1 MKRFKK
7 VKPTVKVKYRYPD
20 RTEVSYVKLSVED
33 LVFSSPEVNE
43 APDDIN
49 VLPSMSS
56 SSEEVMD
63 TNQEMDDDIMNDCSL
78 DGDSDD
84 PDANVS
90 SYQRKKER
98 RCLAWDGIRQHVLR
112 VAVESEGTQFCE
124 HNLCR
129 ICSSTNAVCRCKDCG
144 PSCFFCEECAVT
156 SHTNTNI

>member
-1 MKRFKK
+1 M
-7 VKPTVKVKYRYPD
+7 P
-20 RTEVSYVKLSVED
+20 YVKRSAED
-33 LVFSSPEVNE
+33 LVFSAPEVNE

-49 VLPSMSS
+49 VLPSMAS

-112 VAVESEGTQFCE
+112 VAVESEGTKFCE

-129 ICSSTNAVCRCKDCG
+129 IVHLQMLYADAKIVVLHASFVRSVL
-144 PSCFFCEECAVT
+144 
-156 SHTNTNI
+156 